1 MKALDTNVLVRFFLA
16 DDPKQLKR
24 VKALLA
30 EQQMFTAPI
39 SVMLEVVWV
48 LEGHDFT
55 QQQIG
60 EAFNQLL
67 ALPNFKPAHLAE
79 LRQALA
85 WYSKG
90 MDFAD
95 AVHLA
100 LRAEANQMLTFDK
113 DFIKTAKREGLH
125 EAGVDWVAEVAA

>member
-1 MKALDTNVLVRFFLA
+1 MKALDTNILVRLFLA

-30 EQQMFTAPI
+30 EPQMFTAPI
-39 SVMLEVVWV
+39 SVMLETVWV
-48 LEGHDFT
+48 LEGSGYSEVQIT
-55 QQQIG
+55 Q
-60 EAFNQLL
+60 AFSHLL
-67 ALPNFKPAHLAE
+67 ALPHFKPAHLAQ

-85 WYSKG
+85 WYSQG

-100 LRAEANQMLTFDK
+100 LSSEAEQLLTFDRG
-113 DFIKTAKREGLH
+113 FIKAAKREGLQKS
-125 EAGVDWVAEVAA
+125 GVDWVAEVK